1 MIVGT
6 TSDAEARRDYSKYG
20 LDARVS
26 RPIGVRPSGGKMLL
40 AHGLPF
46 GDGTSVSPTAVFV
59 VRR

>member
-6 TSDAEARRDYSKYG
+6 TSVAEARRDYSKYG

-26 RPIGVRPSGGKMLL
+26 RPIGARANGAKMPV